1 MCTSDIRSAVNW
13 YPQST
18 LDLNLS
24 RQKLTLYWHLGWH
37 SIYTQLAISRV
48 LINSYEHHINQH
60 LMACMWKF
68 ILKLSTNWRLRCWS
82 SLDRVSMG
90 ILIEC
95 WSRCQCLDHIWL
107 KYALSEFARYRGL
120 IVSSPNSDPWSGPYI
135 VLWVMTLNSNPAT
148 QPWFHEPV
156 NQFSTCL
163 LLILLTTLPAS
174 SSGSEGLGT
183 L

>member
-1 MCTSDIRSAVNW
+1 MQTVCSLPQFTSRCLGPAMVRLLSIPLQGPLHSLGLYAQRIWQRIMCTSDIQSAVNW

-68 ILKLSTNWRLRCWS
+68 ILKLSTNWRLRCWL
-82 SLDRVSMG
+82 SLDRVSIRISLSADWDVNVWTAYDSSTHCQNLRG
-90 ILIEC
+90 IGA
-95 WSRCQCLDHIWL
+95 W
-107 KYALSEFARYRGL
+107 
-120 IVSSPNSDPWSGPYI
+120 
-135 VLWVMTLNSNPAT
+135 
-148 QPWFHEPV
+148 
-156 NQFSTCL
+156 
-163 LLILLTTLPAS
+163 
-174 SSGSEGLGT
+174 
-183 L
+183 